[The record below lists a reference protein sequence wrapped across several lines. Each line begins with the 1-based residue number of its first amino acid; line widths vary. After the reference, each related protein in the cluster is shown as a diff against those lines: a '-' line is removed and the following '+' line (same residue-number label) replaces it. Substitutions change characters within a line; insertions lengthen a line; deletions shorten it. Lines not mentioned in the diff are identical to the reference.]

1 MNLRPSDL
9 KTFKPLYKRKSEINP
24 RITSEEKPPV
34 VTTARKTL
42 SENLGFVVMT
52 RFGGKVGAAVLTRV
66 ILLFPQRKWADG
78 WLREGERVVKLI
90 PNPLMPIH
98 LPHGT

>member
-1 MNLRPSDL
+1 MNLRPADL
-9 KTFKPLYKRKSEINP
+9 NTFRPLYKRNSEINP
-24 RITSEEKPPV
+24 RITSEENPPV

-52 RFGGKVGAAVLTRV
+52 RFGGRVDVAVLTRV

-90 PNPLMPIH
+90 PSPPVPIH

>member
-1 MNLRPSDL
+1 
-9 KTFKPLYKRKSEINP
+9 LYKRNKEISP
-24 RITSEEKPPV
+24 RIASDENPPV

-52 RFGGKVGAAVLTRV
+52 RFGGNVDVLTRV

-78 WLREGERVVKLI
+78 WLREGERVVKLRPFAAAATTFAQWHWSTRI
-90 PNPLMPIH
+90 
-98 LPHGT
+98 

>member
-1 MNLRPSDL
+1 
-9 KTFKPLYKRKSEINP
+9 LYKRNKEISP
-24 RITSEEKPPV
+24 RIASDENPPV

-52 RFGGKVGAAVLTRV
+52 RFGGNVDVLTRV
-66 ILLFPQRKWADG
+66 ILLFPHRKWADG

-90 PNPLMPIH
+90 LSPPVPIH
-98 LPHGT
+98 LPNGTGAPAFNLD